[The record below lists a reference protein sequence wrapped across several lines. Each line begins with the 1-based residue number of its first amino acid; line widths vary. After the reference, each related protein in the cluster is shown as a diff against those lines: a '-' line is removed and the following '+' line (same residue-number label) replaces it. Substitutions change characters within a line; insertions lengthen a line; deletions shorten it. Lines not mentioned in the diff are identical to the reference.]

1 MLIYKI
7 TNDVNDKVYIGQTT
21 MTLNKR
27 VHLYEDEYKFSSR
40 SRPIISAMRK
50 YGFEKFH
57 FNVLK
62 DNIKTKEELD
72 SFEIK
77 YIKKFNSA
85 NKKFGYNVEL
95 GGNSVGKHSEET
107 KSKISQAQIGNKNH
121 MYGKRG
127 SENVTSKA
135 VIDLTTGIIYESAMI
150 AAEKLGLNFSHIC
163 AVSRGT
169 RGSTGGRVFR
179 FVYGAFEL
187 IDVLIN
193 NSKIKSEK
201 DVASVKPEYRTLL

>member
-57 FNVLK
+57 FDVLK

-85 NKKFGYNVEL
+85 DKKFGYNVEL

-127 SENVTSKA
+127 SENATSKA
-135 VIDLTTGIIYESAMI
+135 IIDLTTGIIYESAMI
-150 AAEKLGLNFSHIC
+150 TAEKLGLNFSHIC
-163 AVSRGT
+163 AVSRRT

-179 FVYGAFEL
+179 FVHGAFEL
-187 IDVLIN
+187 IDVLVN